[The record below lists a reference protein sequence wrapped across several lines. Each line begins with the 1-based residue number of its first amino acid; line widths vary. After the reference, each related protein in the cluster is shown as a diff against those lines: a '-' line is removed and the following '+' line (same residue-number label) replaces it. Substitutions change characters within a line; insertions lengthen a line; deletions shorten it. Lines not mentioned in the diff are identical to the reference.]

1 MNQRQSENEKR
12 AVIARL
18 FRALAVWHSSRIA
31 SEQPV
36 SLAEARLANVVN
48 EAIEKGV
55 IQP

>member
-1 MNQRQSENEKR
+1 MNHAQTENEKR
-12 AVIARL
+12 AATARL

-31 SEQPV
+31 SEQPI
-36 SLAEARLANVVN
+36 SLPEARLAVAVN

>member
-1 MNQRQSENEKR
+1 MDHAQTENEKR
-12 AVIARL
+12 AATARL

-31 SEQPV
+31 SEQPI
-36 SLAEARLANVVN
+36 SLPEARLAVAVN